1 VLEGLPRLAGE
12 PVPVGDA
19 LDRVLARDLH
29 AAADVPGFANSAMDG
44 FAVASGPAGRELVIA
59 GESRAGAPCAIVAA
73 PGEAIRIST
82 GAALPG
88 GTDSVVPVE
97 RAEEADGRV
106 RPGIDAAPGLNV
118 RAAGED
124 MRAGERVLRA
134 GTVLGPAELGVAV
147 GAGAAALDCSR
158 KPRVEIVCTGDELR
172 GPGEP
177 LGPGEIHNSNA
188 VTLAALVRRAGG
200 EAGCGVRVGDDRAA
214 TEAALGAGLE
224 DADVLIVSGGV
235 SVGAHDH
242 VKPALASLGVEER
255 FWRVALRPGRPTWFG
270 RRGERLVFGLPGNPA
285 SAMVTFLLLARPA
298 LRALQGA
305 SPVGARREA
314 SLAEPV
320 PRNPA
325 REEAV
330 RVRLES
336 GADGR
341 PVAHPTGP
349 QGSHRLRSMAGAD
362 GLALVPRG
370 EGPLPAG
377 AQVTVELI

>member
-1 VLEGLPRLAGE
+1 MLDGLPRLASE

-44 FAVASGPAGRELVIA
+44 FAVASGPAGRELAIA
-59 GESRAGAPCAIVAA
+59 GESRAGAPSANAAA

-88 GTDSVVPVE
+88 GTDAVVPVE
-97 RAEEADGRV
+97 RAEEADGHV
-106 RPGIDAAPGLNV
+106 RPAIDAAPGLNV
-118 RAAGED
+118 RAPGED
-124 MRAGERVLRA
+124 MRSGERVLSA

-147 GAGAAALDCSR
+147 GAGIAVLDCAR
-158 KPRVEIVCTGDELR
+158 RPRVGIVCTGDELR

-188 VTLAALVRRAGG
+188 VALAALVRRAGG
-200 EAGCGVRVGDDRAA
+200 EPVLGARVGDDHAA
-214 TEAALGAGLE
+214 TEAVLGSALEG
-224 DADVLIVSGGV
+224 ADVLIVSGGV
-235 SVGAHDH
+235 SVGPHDH
-242 VKPALASLGVEER
+242 VKAALASLGVEER

-270 RRGERLVFGLPGNPA
+270 RRAERLVFGLPGNPA
-285 SAMVTFLLLARPA
+285 SAMVTFLLFARPA

-305 SPVGARREA
+305 SPAAARCEA

-320 PRNPA
+320 PRNPW

-341 PVAHPTGP
+341 PLARTTGP

-377 AQVTVELI
+377 STVTVELI